1 MADEFENMAQSPTTP
16 SEFMFDVTPNDAGDL
31 ERVTKAI
38 HLNEPG
44 DVRVTAK
51 DMPEGTS
58 VTLRNIPVG
67 VPYPVRAKRIWQT
80 GTTATGIV
88 GLA

>member
-16 SEFMFDVTPNDAGDL
+16 TEFLFNVVPSDAQDMP
-31 ERVTKAI
+31 RVTKAI

-44 DVRVTAK
+44 EVRVTGV
-51 DMPEGTS
+51 DNDYGTA

-67 VPYPVRAKRIWQT
+67 VPYPIRAKRVWQT
-80 GTTATGIV
+80 GTTSTDIV

>member
-1 MADEFENMAQSPTTP
+1 MADNFASHAPSLESPADYL
-16 SEFMFDVTPNDAGDL
+16 FDVTPSDVGEL

-44 DVRVTAK
+44 DVRVTTSG
-51 DMPEGTS
+51 MPDGTS

-67 VPYPVRAKRIWQT
+67 VPYPVRARRIWQT
-80 GTTATGIV
+80 GTTSTDIV
-88 GLA
+88 GCA

>member
-16 SEFMFDVTPNDAGDL
+16 TEFMFEVTPDDATDL

-38 HLNEPG
+38 HLNELG
-44 DVRVTAK
+44 DVRITTK
-51 DMPEGTS
+51 DMAEGSS

-67 VPYPVRAKRIWQT
+67 VPYPVRAKRIWQS
-80 GTTATGIV
+80 GTTSADVV

>member
-16 SEFMFDVTPNDAGDL
+16 TEFLFTVVPSDGQDL

-38 HLNEPG
+38 HLNEAG
-44 DVRVTAK
+44 DVRVTGV
-51 DMPEGTS
+51 DQSDGES

-67 VPYPVRAKRIWQT
+67 VPYPIRAKRIWAA
-80 GTTATGIV
+80 GTTSSDIV